1 MVLKKNQHL
10 LDAIKLIETV
20 SKNLET
26 ITWLWGGLVVDI
38 TQGGF
43 LREHD
48 DLDCLTMNLHQLKSQ
63 FSGVFKK
70 LRWVTK
76 DLENG
81 DLKLTK
87 DNIKIHLG
95 HIKLSDKVT
104 WTHNGEKG
112 SLIFPV
118 SWLPL
123 EMTEFCGVKTH
134 VALPE
139 LQYVLK
145 RHPKLLNPEW
155 KTRDKDILDLIALE
169 KILTKRGIEISTLCA
184 MVTDV

>member
-1 MVLKKNQHL
+1 MVSEKNQHI
-10 LDAIKLIETV
+10 LDAIKLV
-20 SKNLET
+20 ET
-26 ITWLWGGLVVDI
+26 ISTNLGTTTWLWGGLVVDI
-38 TQGGF
+38 TQGDF

-63 FSGVFKK
+63 FSGMFKN
-70 LRWVTK
+70 LGWGTQN
-76 DLENG
+76 LENG

-95 HIKLSDKVT
+95 HIDLSDKVT

-118 SWLPL
+118 SWLSL
-123 EMTEFCGVKTH
+123 ETTEFRGVKTH
-134 VALPE
+134 VVLPE

-145 RHPKLLNPEW
+145 KYPKLLNPEW
-155 KTRDKDILDLIALE
+155 ETRDKDILDLKALE
-169 KILTKRGIEISTLCA
+169 KILMKRDVEISTLRA